1 MRGGHAMQKTIHIK
15 PETMPSSLIGRL
27 YFEVDLK
34 EGDDHKKIEVFT
46 DDDGIIT
53 ETKAAE

>member
-1 MRGGHAMQKTIHIK
+1 MQKTIYIK
-15 PETMPSSLIGRL
+15 PDTMPSSLIGRL

-34 EGDDHKKIEVFT
+34 KGDDHKKIEVLT

-53 ETKAAE
+53 ETKSKE

>member
-1 MRGGHAMQKTIHIK
+1 MQKTIHIK

-34 EGDDHKKIEVFT
+34 EGDDHIKIEVLT
-46 DDDGIIT
+46 DNDGIIT
-53 ETKAAE
+53 ETKEAE